1 MFRIGKG
8 INFTVFDAGWIT
20 PAGITLSG
28 IDRISGKPIRFT
40 LIRAFLGLNT
50 FSRTIAQESSHILHP
65 VHLLRSTAKCFF
77 IDTCT
82 SLNE

>member
-20 PAGITLSG
+20 PAGT
-28 IDRISGKPIRFT
+28 GKPIRFT
-40 LIRAFLGLNT
+40 LIRAFLGLKT